1 MTSPTSSEQRMQS
14 LIEEVQAS
22 DRAFAQNAIA
32 AGVDKAQANW
42 IEAPLIAE
50 ALTMALIEVAQ
61 TTQTSDIIAANLR
74 AIARALDHHNV
85 SH

>member
-1 MTSPTSSEQRMQS
+1 MTSPTSSEQRMES

-22 DRAFAQNAIA
+22 DRAFARNAIA

-61 TTQTSDIIAANLR
+61 TTQTSDRIAANLR